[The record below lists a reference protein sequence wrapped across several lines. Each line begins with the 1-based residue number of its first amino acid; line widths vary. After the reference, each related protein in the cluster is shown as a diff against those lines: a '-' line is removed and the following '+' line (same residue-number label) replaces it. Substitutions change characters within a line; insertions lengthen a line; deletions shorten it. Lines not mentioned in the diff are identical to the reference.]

1 MRYSL
6 LLRGIAGVAVLG
18 CLPAQRTRSGAM
30 ESLGTSEIPVQYI
43 ADRFAVAP
51 ITEQGDTLV
60 LYTDTGGGTSR
71 LWTET
76 VSRLGLVTEQVVWG
90 HDTLNVVSLPPLIRT
105 ATIPPPNE
113 LPPIGERLLVTT
125 SATTGGLRRDG
136 FLGRMW
142 FADRVWVF
150 DYPRQSLTLLTGGTA
165 RAVASPHLVPL
176 GFQQDSAGRR
186 TRHFPRIRVAVDG
199 DSLDLLFDT
208 GATVSLTDS
217 ARATLV
223 ALGFDGPAE
232 RGTSFIAQGVF
243 ERWRAAH
250 PDWRVIEGANRAFET
265 EWAMIEVPLL
275 TIAGYEVG
283 PVWFTMRSTRSFQG
297 MSTAMDAPIEGAL
310 GGSALK
316 YFRITVDYPSA
327 TAMFERR

>member
-6 LLRGIAGVAVLG
+6 LLKGIAALAVLG
-18 CLPAQRTRSGAM
+18 CLPAQRSRSGAM
-30 ESLGTSEIPVQYI
+30 EILGTSEIPVQYI

-90 HDTLNVVSLPPLIRT
+90 RDTLNVVSLPPLTRT

-113 LPPIGERLLVTT
+113 PPPIGERLLVTT
-125 SATTGGLRRDG
+125 SATTGELRRNG

-150 DYPRQSLTLLTGGTA
+150 DYPRQSLTLLGDAA

-176 GFQQDSAGRR
+176 GFQRDSAGRR

-217 ARATLV
+217 ARVTLV
-223 ALGFDGPAE
+223 AWGFDGPAE
-232 RGTSFIAQGVF
+232 RGTSFIAQSVF

-250 PDWRVIEGANRAFET
+250 PDWRVIEGADRAFER

-275 TIAGYEVG
+275 AIAGYQVG